1 MQTAIFNEAQKELL
15 KMMSFV
21 DTPKALDDLK
31 QVISDFFANKMQEE
45 IDYLWENGELN
56 EEKVNSFKNLHQR
69 TPYND

>member
-69 TPYND
+69 TPYN